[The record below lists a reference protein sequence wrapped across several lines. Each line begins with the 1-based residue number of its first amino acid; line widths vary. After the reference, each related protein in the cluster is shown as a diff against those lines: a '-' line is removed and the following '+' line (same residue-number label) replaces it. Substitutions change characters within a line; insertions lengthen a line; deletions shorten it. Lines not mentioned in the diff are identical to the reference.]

1 MNIRSLYKKVYIV
14 LMLSGVL
21 SCLFLYLLFS
31 GFTNRIDH
39 SLSADVQNSPQPV
52 TAPESTYIPSPT
64 PSIMPASTPEIYDVT
79 SDDSLLRIVNKWHPL
94 ASGYIPDTLVIVNV
108 PQYESQVLLPEVYSA
123 IEDMFSKANE
133 EGIHLYLVSG
143 YRDFQYQ
150 TDLYDY
156 YVSKFGKQ
164 EAERIDCIPGCSE
177 HQTGL
182 SVDLSSTSHKYE
194 LDVRFEQTDEYQW
207 LITHCSEFGFIL
219 RNPKG
224 KEEITGVK
232 FSPWNF
238 RYVGKEMAQKIT
250 DSNLTMEEYFQIIN

>member
-1 MNIRSLYKKVYIV
+1 MNIKSLYKKVYIV
-14 LMLSGVL
+14 LILSGVL

-31 GFTNRIDH
+31 GFTNRVDH
-39 SLSADVQNSPQPV
+39 RSSASMQNSPLP
-52 TAPESTYIPSPT
+52 TTTPESTYISTST
-64 PSIMPASTPEIYDVT
+64 PSILPASTPEIYDVT

-94 ASGYIPDTLVIVNV
+94 ASDYIPNSLVSVNV
-108 PQYESQVLLPEVYSA
+108 PQYESQLLLPEVSSA
-123 IEDMFSKANE
+123 LEDMFSKANE
-133 EGIHLYLVSG
+133 ESIHLYLVSG
-143 YRDFQYQ
+143 YRNFQFQ
-150 TDLYDY
+150 TDLYHY

-182 SVDLSSTSHKYE
+182 SVDLSSTSHQYE
-194 LDVRFEQTDEYQW
+194 LDVKFEQTDAYQW
-207 LITHCSEFGFIL
+207 LITHCSEYGFIF

-238 RYVGKEMAQKIT
+238 RYVGKEIAQQIT
-250 DSNLTMEEYFQIIN
+250 DSNLTMEEYFQMVN

>member
-14 LMLSGVL
+14 LILSGVL

-31 GFTNRIDH
+31 GFTDRVDH
-39 SLSADVQNSPQPV
+39 SSSASMQNSPLPS
-52 TAPESTYIPSPT
+52 TTPEATFIPSPI
-64 PSIMPASTPEIYDVT
+64 PSILPTNTPEIYDVT
-79 SDDSLLRIVNKWHPL
+79 TDDSILRIVNKWH
-94 ASGYIPDTLVIVNV
+94 SIESDFIPNSLVSVNV
-108 PQYESQVLLPEVYSA
+108 PQYESQLLLPEVSSA
-123 IEDMFSKANE
+123 LEDMFSKAND

-143 YRDFQYQ
+143 YRDYEYQ
-150 TDLYDY
+150 TDLYHY

-182 SVDLSSTSHKYE
+182 SVDLSTTSHKYE
-194 LDVRFEQTDEYQW
+194 LDVRFEQTDAYQW
-207 LITHCSEFGFIL
+207 LITHCSEYGFIL

-238 RYVGKEMAQKIT
+238 RYVGKEIAQKIT
-250 DSNLTMEEYFQIIN
+250 DSGLTMEEYFQMTN